1 MRNTY
6 YFLQPSTTFSGLTTI
21 ARRIVDAAKATYGNC
36 VMDRLAIDIMVEDL
50 IVSARKA
57 KQAFPRGKMPKIELT
72 ENTLAD
78 CLYIH
83 IDDWSFI
90 AYKVKDIIPIPTI

>member
-36 VMDRLAIDIMVEDL
+36 VMDRLAIDIMVEEL
-50 IVSARKA
+50 KESAAEMK
-57 KQAFPRGKMPKIELT
+57 KTLPRGRIPKIEL
-72 ENTLAD
+72 EGNPYSD
-78 CLYIH
+78 CIYIR
-83 IDDWSFI
+83 IDCWSFI
-90 AYKVKDIIPIPTI
+90 GYKVGSIIPIPTV

>member
-1 MRNTY
+1 MRDTY

-36 VMDRLAIDIMVEDL
+36 VMDRLAIDLMVEDL
-50 IVSARKA
+50 KKSALEMK
-57 KQAFPRGKMPKIELT
+57 KTFPRGRMPKIELT

>member
-57 KQAFPRGKMPKIELT
+57 KQLPDKA
-72 ENTLAD
+72 
-78 CLYIH
+78 
-83 IDDWSFI
+83 IDALNHYLD
-90 AYKVKDIIPIPTI
+90 TIKEDKKK

>member
-36 VMDRLAIDIMVEDL
+36 VMDRLAIELMVEEL
-50 IVSARKA
+50 KELASEMK
-57 KQAFPRGKMPKIELT
+57 KTFPRGRIPKIEL
-72 ENTLAD
+72 EGNPYSD
-78 CLYIH
+78 SIH
-83 IDDWSFI
+83 IRIDCWSFI
-90 AYKVKDIIPIPTI
+90 GYKVGSIIPIPTI